1 MPVPRAHLAR
11 GVAAVRAAML
21 VNACLALIK
30 LAAGILGNSYALIAD
45 AVESLADVFTS
56 LVVWG
61 GLRLA
66 ARDADQ
72 EYPFGYGRAEPL
84 AAAIVGLVMAAAAVG
99 IAIQA
104 VREII
109 TPHHA
114 PAPFTLAVLVLVI
127 VTKETLFR
135 TVLRTGTEI
144 ASGAVQADAWHHRSD
159 AITSAA
165 AFLGISV
172 ALIGGPGWEMADDVA
187 ALFASGV
194 ILFNALR
201 VLRPAA
207 LELMDRAPA
216 DEVMAAVAAAAT
228 AVAGVRMIEKL
239 RVRKLGTIYTADLHV
254 QADPRISLHD
264 AHILSGKVKGAI
276 RAAVPAVADVLVHM
290 EPHEPA

>member
-1 MPVPRAHLAR
+1 MPDPRARLAR
-11 GVAAVRAAML
+11 GVAVIRAAML

-66 ARDADQ
+66 SRDADQ

-135 TVLRTGTEI
+135 TVLRTGTAI

-172 ALIGGPGWEMADDVA
+172 ALVGGPGWEMADDVA

-239 RVRKLGTIYTADLHV
+239 RVRKLGTHYTADLHV

-276 RAAVPAVADVLVHM
+276 RTAVPAVADVLVHM